1 MNLGPSQERKK
12 CGGAIMATTTNQLKI
27 EGSVSKEFAEILND
41 DALAFI
47 LELHR
52 EFNPRRKKLLE
63 ARAARQKELDA
74 GKLPSFLAET
84 EEIRKSDWKVAEVPA
99 DLQNRR
105 VEITGP
111 VDRKMVINAL
121 NCGANVFMADFEDAS
136 TPTWTNLIEG
146 QINLKEAVRRT
157 LSLQTPEGK
166 SYKLND
172 KLATLVV
179 RPRGWHLP
187 EKHVTFEG
195 EMISGSLFDFGLY
208 FFHNAAELLARKSGP
223 YFYIPKLESHLE
235 ARLWSDVFKFAEKKL
250 GIQQGSIRVTV
261 LIETILASFEMDEIL
276 YELKAYIAGLNA
288 GRWDYMFSM
297 IKKLNRK
304 SDFNL
309 PDRAQVTMNVPFLR
323 AYCDLLVKT
332 CHRRGAHA
340 MGGMAAFIPSRK
352 DQELNERAMAKV
364 TEDKQRETSQGFD
377 GTWVAH
383 PDLVPVARKEF
394 DHVLGTN
401 PHQKNVLRQDV
412 HVTAEQLL
420 DATVEGGKITEAG
433 LTNNINVA
441 IQYIDSWLRG
451 IGAAAIHNLMEDA
464 ATAEIARAQLW
475 LWVKREASLEDGR
488 KITADL
494 YTQIRNSEVN
504 QLKSLGSPRLN
515 EAAELLD
522 KLVLSAD
529 FTEFLTLPA
538 YDLID

>member
-1 MNLGPSQERKK
+1 MT
-12 CGGAIMATTTNQLKI
+12 TTTNQLKI
-27 EGSVSKEFAEILND
+27 EASVTKEFAEILSD
-41 DALAFI
+41 EALAFI

-52 EFNPRRKKLLE
+52 EFNPQRKKLLE
-63 ARAARQKELDA
+63 ARSARQKDLDA
-74 GKLPSFLAET
+74 GKMPCFLPET
-84 EEIRKSDWKVAEVPA
+84 EEVRKSDWTVAEVPA
-99 DLQNRR
+99 DLQDRR

-121 NCGANVFMADFEDAS
+121 NCGANVFMADFEDAT
-136 TPTWTNLIEG
+136 TPSWTNLIEG

-157 LSLQTPEGK
+157 LSLQTPQGK
-166 SYKLND
+166 SYTLND

-235 ARLWSDVFKFAEKKL
+235 ARLWSDVFKFAEKRL
-250 GIQQGSIRVTV
+250 NVPQGSIRVTV

-276 YELKAYIAGLNA
+276 YELRDYIAGLNA

-297 IKKLNRK
+297 IKKLNKK

-309 PDRAQVTMNVPFLR
+309 PDRIQVTMNVPFLR

-332 CHRRGAHA
+332 CHHRGAHA

-352 DQELNERAMAKV
+352 DQELNARAMAKV

-394 DHVLGTN
+394 DHVLGSN
-401 PHQKNVLRQDV
+401 PHQKNVMRKDV
-412 HVTAEQLL
+412 HVKAEDLL

-475 LWVKREASLEDGR
+475 LWIKRGSALDDGR
-488 KITADL
+488 KISTEL
-494 YTQIRNSEVN
+494 YTQIRNAEVE
-504 QLKSLGSPRLN
+504 QLKSLGSQRLS
-515 EAAELLD
+515 EAAVLLD
-522 KLVLSAD
+522 KLVLSD
-529 FTEFLTLPA
+529 EFIEFLTLPA

>member
-1 MNLGPSQERKK
+1 
-12 CGGAIMATTTNQLKI
+12 
-27 EGSVSKEFAEILND
+27 
-41 DALAFI
+41 
-47 LELHR
+47 
-52 EFNPRRKKLLE
+52 
-63 ARAARQKELDA
+63 
-74 GKLPSFLAET
+74 
-84 EEIRKSDWKVAEVPA
+84 
-99 DLQNRR
+99 
-105 VEITGP
+105 
-111 VDRKMVINAL
+111 
-121 NCGANVFMADFEDAS
+121 
-136 TPTWTNLIEG
+136 
-146 QINLKEAVRRT
+146 
-157 LSLQTPEGK
+157 
-166 SYKLND
+166 
-172 KLATLVV
+172 
-179 RPRGWHLP
+179 
-187 EKHVTFEG
+187 
-195 EMISGSLFDFGLY
+195 
-208 FFHNAAELLARKSGP
+208 
-223 YFYIPKLESHLE
+223 
-235 ARLWSDVFKFAEKKL
+235 
-250 GIQQGSIRVTV
+250 
-261 LIETILASFEMDEIL
+261 MDEIL
-276 YELKAYIAGLNA
+276 YELRDYIAGLNA

-529 FTEFLTLPA
+529 FMEFLTLPA

>member
-1 MNLGPSQERKK
+1 
-12 CGGAIMATTTNQLKI
+12 MATTTNQLKI
-27 EGSVSKEFAEILND
+27 EAAVTKEFAEILTD
-41 DALAFI
+41 EALAFI
-47 LELHR
+47 LELHK
-52 EFNPRRKKLLE
+52 EFNPRRKALLQ
-63 ARAARQKELDA
+63 ARADRQKELDA
-74 GKLPSFLAET
+74 GKLPCFLSET
-84 EEIRKSDWKVAEVPA
+84 EEVRKSDWKVAEVPA
-99 DLQNRR
+99 DLQDRR

-136 TPTWTNLIEG
+136 TPSWTNLVDG
-146 QINLKEAVRRT
+146 QVNLKEAVRRT

-187 EKHVTFEG
+187 EKHVSFEG
-195 EMISGSLFDFGLY
+195 EAISGSLFDFGLY
-208 FFHNAAELLARKSGP
+208 FFHNAAELLSRNSGP
-223 YFYIPKLESHLE
+223 YFYIPKLESHHE
-235 ARLWSDVFKFAEKKL
+235 ARLWSDVFKFSEKKL
-250 GIQQGSIRVTV
+250 NIPQGSIRVTV

-276 YELKAYIAGLNA
+276 YELRDYIAGLNA

-297 IKKLNRK
+297 IKKLNKK
-304 SDFNL
+304 SDFSL

-352 DQELNERAMAKV
+352 DQELNERAMSKV
-364 TEDKQRETSQGFD
+364 MEDKQRETSQGFD

-394 DHVLGTN
+394 DHVLGSN
-401 PHQKNVLRQDV
+401 PHQKNVLRKDV
-412 HVTAEQLL
+412 HVSAEQLL
-420 DATVEGGKITEAG
+420 DTSIEDGKITETG

-475 LWVKREASLEDGR
+475 LWLKREAALDDGR

-494 YTQIRNSEVN
+494 YKKIRDSEME
-504 QLKSLGSPRLN
+504 QLRSLGSPKLN
-515 EAAELLD
+515 DAAGLLD
-522 KLVLSAD
+522 KLVLSD
-529 FTEFLTLPA
+529 HFIEFLTLPA
-538 YDLID
+538 YELID

>member
-1 MNLGPSQERKK
+1 MT
-12 CGGAIMATTTNQLKI
+12 TTTNQLKV
-27 EGSVSKEFAEILND
+27 EAKVSKEFAEILSD
-41 DALAFI
+41 EALAFI

-52 EFNPRRKKLLE
+52 EFNPRRKNLLE

-74 GKLPSFLAET
+74 GKMPCFLPET
-84 EEIRKSDWKVAEVPA
+84 EEVRKSDWKVAEVPA
-99 DLQNRR
+99 DLQDRR

-121 NCGANVFMADFEDAS
+121 NCGANVFMADFEDAT
-136 TPTWTNLIEG
+136 TPNWTNLIEG
-146 QINLKEAVRRT
+146 QINLKDAVRRT

-172 KLATLVV
+172 KIATLVV

-195 EMISGSLFDFGLY
+195 ETISGSLFDFGLY
-208 FFHNAAELLARKSGP
+208 FFHNAAELLSRKSGP

-235 ARLWSDVFKFAEKKL
+235 ARLWSDVFKFAEKRL
-250 GIQQGSIRVTV
+250 NIPQGSIRVTV

-276 YELKAYIAGLNA
+276 YELRDYIAGLNA

-297 IKKLNRK
+297 IKKLNK
-304 SDFNL
+304 KADFNL
-309 PDRAQVTMNVPFLR
+309 PDRIQVTMNVPFLR

-352 DQELNERAMAKV
+352 DQELNARAMAKV

-394 DHVLGTN
+394 DHVLGSN
-401 PHQKNVLRQDV
+401 PHQKNILRKDV
-412 HVTAEQLL
+412 HVKPEELL
-420 DATVEGGKITEAG
+420 DATVDGGKITEAG

-451 IGAAAIHNLMEDA
+451 TGAAAIHNLMEDA

-475 LWVKREASLEDGR
+475 LWVKRGSTLDDGR
-488 KITADL
+488 KITSEL
-494 YTQIRNSEVN
+494 YTQIRNSEVD
-504 QLKSLGSPRLN
+504 QLKVMGSPRLSQ
-515 EAAELLD
+515 AAELLD
-522 KLVLSAD
+522 KLVLSD
-529 FTEFLTLPA
+529 EFIDFLTLPA
-538 YDLID
+538 YELID

>member
-1 MNLGPSQERKK
+1 
-12 CGGAIMATTTNQLKI
+12 MATTTNQLKI

-74 GKLPSFLAET
+74 GKLPCFLAET

-187 EKHVTFEG
+187 EKHVSFEG

-276 YELKAYIAGLNA
+276 YELRDYIAGLNA

-504 QLKSLGSPRLN
+504 QLKSLGSPRVN